1 MPPGPAR
8 PKRGKLGRTG
18 SVAGAAGRS
27 KQARIRR
34 TPEAA
39 RALILGAASHVLAE
53 LGPDRAG
60 LKEVAVAAG
69 VSHAL
74 VTHYFGTF
82 SALVEEVLELQM
94 TALRDAIV
102 HQIAEA
108 DVDWGVQELIQLLF
122 VEFRKPVYGRLVAWA
137 LLSGRIDASSFF
149 SSRNKGLRT
158 IADAVVGRSSGKDQR
173 IGRDEVERLIVMVWC
188 TVASYAVAAPTLW
201 QALGRR
207 PSQRRDRQFAAMLAE
222 IVQLRLDTA

>member
-1 MPPGPAR
+1 MPRRAAK
-8 PKRGKLGRTG
+8 PKL
-18 SVAGAAGRS
+18 AGANSGMKRT
-27 KQARIRR
+27 RVRR

-39 RALILGAASHVLAE
+39 RALILDAASRVLAE

-60 LKEVAVAAG
+60 LKEVAAAAH

-94 TALRDAIV
+94 GELRDAIIQ
-102 HQIAEA
+102 QISQGDA
-108 DVDWGVQELIQLLF
+108 DWSVQELIELLF
-122 VEFRKPVYGRLVAWA
+122 AELRKPAYGRLAAWA

-149 SSRNKGLRT
+149 TSRKKGLRA
-158 IADAVVGRSSGKDQR
+158 IADVVVARASGHGRKLD
-173 IGRDEVERLIVMVWC
+173 RDEVERLIVMVWC
-188 TVASYAVAAPTLW
+188 TVASYSVAAPTLW

-207 PSQRRDRQFAAMLAE
+207 PSQRRDAQFATMLAA
-222 IVQLRLDTA
+222 IVNQRLEMA